1 MIPLI
6 RVYGAKTLRFDI
18 QKQPSFSHFTNDKL
32 LTLKAP
38 FDGTHISIQVIVRI
52 YQYLVKTT

>member
-18 QKQPSFSHFTNDKL
+18 QNQPSFSHFTNDIID
-32 LTLKAP
+32 TESP
-38 FDGTHISIQVIVRI
+38 I
-52 YQYLVKTT
+52 

>member
-18 QKQPSFSHFTNDKL
+18 QNQPSFSHFTNDKL

-38 FDGTHISIQVIVRI
+38 FDGTHISI
-52 YQYLVKTT
+52 